1 MPQYAFKVRIY
12 GKRPIFVGSQIP
24 YNTFNIHMVRI
35 CSAMAIVFLALLR
48 PIGRI
53 EFSSKLPKNRKI
65 DESDYTYRP
74 SVSNTTSQIWMWFG
88 MDVGL

>member
-1 MPQYAFKVRIY
+1 
-12 GKRPIFVGSQIP
+12 
-24 YNTFNIHMVRI
+24 
-35 CSAMAIVFLALLR
+35 MAIVFLALLR

-53 EFSSKLPKNRKI
+53 EFSSKRRKNRKI

-74 SVSNTTSQIWMWFG
+74 SVSNTTSHIWMWFG